1 MLQLDAIYKAAHVLK
16 EVVRRTD
23 LIYAPQINPESTVYL
38 KPENLQLT
46 GSFKVRGAYYKISQL
61 SDEEKAR
68 GVIACSAGNHAQG
81 VALAAT
87 KCGIKSLICLPEGA
101 PISKVEATKHY
112 GAEVCLVP
120 GVYDDAYQK
129 ALQLRDE
136 KGYTFVHP
144 FDDENVIAGQGTIGL
159 ELLEE
164 MPDVEVV
171 IVPIGGGAETS
182 IQLTNALEKLIDSGI
197 QLGERVLGALIIFI
211 IGKFLVNW
219 LNRLFARI
227 LEKRKVDPSIQSFL
241 KSMVNIL
248 LLIMLILAVIG
259 KLGIELTGFAALLA
273 SAGVAIG
280 MALSGNLQ
288 NFAGG
293 LIILL
298 FRPYKVGDFIEAS
311 TGASGTVKEIQI
323 FHTILITADNKM
335 IYVPNGA
342 MSSGVITNYSKL
354 DTRRI
359 EWNFGV
365 DYGEDYNKVE
375 KVLREIIAND
385 KRILTSPAPFIELGE
400 LAASSVNI
408 KIRVWVNSSD
418 YWNVFFS
425 MNQTV
430 YTTFNKEGI
439 NFPFPQLTVHQ
450 A

>member
-1 MLQLDAIYKAAHVLK
+1 ML
-16 EVVRRTD
+16 
-23 LIYAPQINPESTVYL
+23 S
-38 KPENLQLT
+38 
-46 GSFKVRGAYYKISQL
+46 SS
-61 SDEEKAR
+61 
-68 GVIACSAGNHAQG
+68 
-81 VALAAT
+81 
-87 KCGIKSLICLPEGA
+87 
-101 PISKVEATKHY
+101 
-112 GAEVCLVP
+112 
-120 GVYDDAYQK
+120 
-129 ALQLRDE
+129 
-136 KGYTFVHP
+136 
-144 FDDENVIAGQGTIGL
+144 
-159 ELLEE
+159 
-164 MPDVEVV
+164 
-171 IVPIGGGAETS
+171 ETS
-182 IQLTNALEKLIDSGI
+182 VQITNALEKLIDSGI
-197 QLGERVLGALIIFI
+197 SLGERVLGALIIFI
-211 IGKFLVNW
+211 VGKFLVNW

-298 FRPYKVGDFIEAS
+298 FRPYKVGDYIDAS
-311 TGASGTVKEIQI
+311 TSASGTVKEIQI
-323 FHTILITADNKM
+323 FHTILITPDNKM
-335 IYVPNGA
+335 VYVPNGA
-342 MSSGVITNYSKL
+342 MSSGVITNYSNL

-365 DYGEDYNKVE
+365 DYGEDFEKVE
-375 KVLREIIAND
+375 KILRNIIKAD
-385 KRILTSPAPFIELGE
+385 QRILTAPAPFIELGE

-408 KIRVWVNSSD
+408 KVRVWVKSSD
-418 YWNVFFS
+418 YWDVFFY

-430 YTTFNKEGI
+430 YATFNKEGI